1 MVRTDMKVEANGT
14 VDAAPR
20 ARQVLL
26 ASRPALWINTVGVGI
41 VGLWLAGSL
50 YTLDPRVL
58 AFAVWLTLPF
68 NLLIYGLNDVTD
80 RAEDALSERK
90 GGWQGAR
97 LRDRDV
103 GAVVWSVA
111 ALNAPFLAY
120 FALSFPPGAF
130 GTLLLSVLLFA
141 FYSLPPVRFKAR
153 PFLDSLSNVAY
164 ALPVVVPALILQRDV
179 PWLPLAALMAWSIG
193 KHAFDAAQDVSADE
207 GAGLATIATT
217 LGVRATALWSLS
229 WFGLAGALLVPLSVL
244 SALGVWLVSG
254 GLATRLLLDPTE
266 ARARRLYRAS
276 LLSPWIVGTV
286 AGVQLVYVLARAL
299 T

>member
-1 MVRTDMKVEANGT
+1 MKVEANSP
-14 VDAAPR
+14 VDASR

-26 ASRPALWINTVGVGI
+26 ASRPALWINTVGVGV
-41 VGLWLAGSL
+41 VGVWLSGQL

-58 AFAVWLTLPF
+58 ALLVWLTLPF

-103 GAVVWSVA
+103 GTVLWSVA
-111 ALNAPFLAY
+111 ALNAPFLVY
-120 FALSFPPGAF
+120 FACSFPPSAF
-130 GTLLLSVLLFA
+130 ATLLLSVLLFA

-164 ALPVVVPALILQRDV
+164 ALPVVVPALVLGRGV

-193 KHAFDAAQDVSADE
+193 KHAFDAAQDVSADR

-217 LGVRATALWSLS
+217 LGVRRTALWSLA
-229 WFGLAGALLVPLSVL
+229 WFGLAGALLLPLSVL
-244 SALGVWLVSG
+244 SASSVWLVSG
-254 GLATRLLLDPTE
+254 GLAVRLLLDATE
-266 ARARRLYRAS
+266 GRARHLYRAS
-276 LLSPWIVGTV
+276 LLSPWIVGTIS
-286 AGVQLVYVLARAL
+286 GVQLVYVLARAL